1 MKKLC
6 CKSSYVKWLAVAN
19 CVEAEE
25 MKEDV
30 AEGLD
35 SV

>member
-1 MKKLC
+1 MKKLS
-6 CKSSYVKWLAVAN
+6 CKSSCVKWLAVAN
-19 CVEAEE
+19 GVKAKE

-30 AEGLD
+30 AEDLG